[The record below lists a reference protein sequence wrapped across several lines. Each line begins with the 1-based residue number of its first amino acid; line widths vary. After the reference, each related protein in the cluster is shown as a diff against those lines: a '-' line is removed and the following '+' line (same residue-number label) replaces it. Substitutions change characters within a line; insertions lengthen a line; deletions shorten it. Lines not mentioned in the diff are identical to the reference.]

1 MDHWRFFSKQNVLAK
16 LKSNDVQGAMDESLE
31 VLAKAG
37 NLSKEVM
44 EAIRAK
50 IKEKVDVGATGAIG
64 HGVSVPHVKVPGI
77 DKSHVVFA
85 LSPQGIEF
93 GAGDGEPV
101 HMIFLVTGPV
111 DAPEEHLALMRWIA
125 SISRNPDFR
134 NFAKVCKNQK
144 EILDLFKEMSGA

>member
-1 MDHWRFFSKQNVLAK
+1 MDHWRFFSKQNVLAN
-16 LKSNDVQGAMDESLE
+16 LKSNEVQGALDESLE

-37 NLSKEVM
+37 NLKKEVL

-50 IKEKVDVGATGAIG
+50 IKEKVEVGATGAIG

-77 DKSHVVFA
+77 ETSHVVFA
-85 LSPQGIEF
+85 LSREGIEF

-134 NFAKVCKNQK
+134 NFAKVCKSQK
-144 EILDLFKEMSGA
+144 EILELFKEMSGI

>member
-1 MDHWRFFSKQNVLAK
+1 MDHWRCFSKQNVLAN
-16 LKSNDVQGAMDESLE
+16 LKSNDVQGAMDETLA

-37 NLSKEVM
+37 SINKEVL
-44 EAIRAK
+44 ESIRAK
-50 IKEKVDVGATGAIG
+50 IKEKVEVGATGAIG

-77 DKSHVVFA
+77 EKSHVVFA
-85 LSPQGIEF
+85 LSREGIEF

-144 EILDLFKEMSGA
+144 EILELFKEMSGA